1 MALSQFS
8 SNEQHII
15 RAFLLQEG
23 RLPTQSELNLAFT
36 KSSAASGLEASG
48 LNIPASQAQSNTD
61 FALAMYAAVG
71 QDNPDTLGLQ
81 YWAAAAQQNR
91 AQALIDFQFATQ
103 GDIETTFAT
112 ELAAIDATLVPTNTD
127 FDSGTDVDPTDPVD
141 TVTTYVFNT
150 TTANPYDD
158 NQDGDTS
165 VDPDS
170 GKTDTGAPLTDAEK
184 EEQASIKESYNHYIF
199 NIGKDALDQDKSVAT
214 SNYTFKLSNQA
225 GSVKEYEGYFMS
237 PLFFATGGTGDGSI
251 ATINIYD
258 HFAVA
263 NNEAETLTNS
273 RTDVISFR
281 LNGEKY
287 AIVRNEAQQADQSA
301 DTETVVI
308 ADLGTANTYQE
319 LVDAINDGITALNAR
334 DGVTVNVTASL
345 GASTGTT
352 DQRDASNN
360 PTGESVVYRPIE
372 LTAAQGE
379 LTNPLASGTTPGN
392 QTGNGYN
399 AFYSLDVIGGT
410 LGVISTNL
418 ELDNVGYLSQG
429 GSVNLAGQ
437 SQSDRGVEL
446 FNVKAT
452 DGVWLTELRSN
463 PLRADI
469 DYLETIDLTGDGY
482 FKVGKQVDNGSFDV
496 EDSANAGLVD
506 VRHFDGAAFAGD
518 IMLDADVTSDV
529 IARDLNLRDDQ
540 AGAAGDNVTY
550 TYNTSSGSDL
560 LLLEVDGAVVERED
574 AAVAVNVG
582 AGNDRVVL
590 DLNFADAIELENQQ
604 DLNNVTV
611 ELGSGNDV
619 YSTTEGEGNVVINAG
634 SGNDT
639 VYTDNTGDKATW
651 LFNHEG
657 AADLNNI
664 DGKALSNQLMLGA
677 TLTVTFSGA
686 GVAAINDANGGGV
699 MGGAGGAV
707 AGVDG
712 IESAVTIEL
721 ANGTAYGNQTD
732 INQALKKAINDDAVL
747 SKLLVATDG
756 PDNTLIVTTLV
767 DGEFDATDLNIDIA
781 MPTYGDL
788 NSAQRTTYLSS
799 IQAASN
805 NSSLGNLQVWGQA
818 TPADTDTLEAAFAPT
833 FDDAYYTGVATEV
846 LGQTGGAQAEQQTIN
861 FAAAMA
867 AGVIDGA
874 GTMVIGGINVAVL
887 AGDNAATVATKVA
900 TALNGANATQFAP
913 ATTTLAAT
921 DDGAGI
927 VTVTFPAIGDY
938 AQLSFAAGGVTH
950 DNGGAGTAMAPTI
963 TDDAVAYS
971 AAALVDKDGS
981 ANTNVSDVT
990 VDLGTGDDVVVLGST
1005 VGADAAASDN
1015 DTVVFTGSNIG
1026 NNTIVNFGTTGNGI
1040 DQLDFTA
1047 YLTNQVTVEGSTSE
1061 ASKSVFNNIVA
1072 ADATLAFNEV
1082 QIITFTESAADNE
1095 TLATLTT
1102 TALLNALNGVAGA
1115 EFGDGAGDIDSA
1127 SSTAI
1132 NARDVL
1138 ITDANSTAGFDFIGD
1153 ATKNIIM
1160 VENEAN
1166 DGYYKVFEVTS
1177 TVYADAATAGA
1188 NNGLYSSAVLLGTVD
1203 FGESVTGLAT
1213 ANLV

>member
-1 MALSQFS
+1 MSLNAFS
-8 SNEQHII
+8 LNEQHIVC
-15 RAFLLQEG
+15 AFLLQEG
-23 RLPTQSELNLAFT
+23 RLSSQSELNLAFT
-36 KSSAASGLEASG
+36 KSYPASGLEASG
-48 LNIPASQAQSNTD
+48 LNIPESQTQSNTD
-61 FALAMYAAVG
+61 FARAMYASVG
-71 QDNPDTLGLQ
+71 NSNPDALGLQ
-81 YWAAAAQQNR
+81 YWASAAQQSR
-91 AQALIDFQFATQ
+91 AQALIDFQYAARQ
-103 GDIETTFAT
+103 DIEVQFAS
-112 ELAAIDATLVPTNTD
+112 ELEKIGDSLLSENTD
-127 FDSGTDVDPTDPVD
+127 FDDSDGTVVCPPVWGD
-141 TVTTYVFNT
+141 AATVFDFNT
-150 TTANPYDD
+150 TSAAPYDD
-158 NQDGDTS
+158 DQNSDTS

-170 GKTDTGAPLTDAEK
+170 GVVDNGASLTDAEK
-184 EEQASIKESYNHYIF
+184 ETGASEKESYNHYIF
-199 NIGKDALDQDKSVAT
+199 NIGQGALDQDIAVAT

-281 LNGEKY
+281 LNGDKY
-287 AIVRNEAQQADQSA
+287 AIVRNDAQAAEQSL
-301 DTETVVI
+301 DTMTVVI
-308 ADLGTANTYQE
+308 AELGTANSYQQ
-319 LVDAINDGITALNAR
+319 LVDAINDGIVALNEIDDVFVDVSAF
-334 DGVTVNVTASL
+334 L
-345 GASTGTT
+345 GEATGTT

-360 PTGESVVYRPIE
+360 PTGEDVVYRPIE
-372 LTAAQGE
+372 LTAATGE

-611 ELGSGNDV
+611 DLGSGNDV
-619 YSTTEGEGNVVINAG
+619 YSTTEGEGDVVINAG

-657 AADLNNI
+657 AADLDNI
-664 DGKALSNQLMLGA
+664 DGKALGSQLMLGA

-707 AGVDG
+707 AGADG
-712 IESAVTIEL
+712 IESSVTIEL
-721 ANGTAYGNQTD
+721 ANGTALGNQTD
-732 INQALKKAINDDAVL
+732 VNQALKKAINDDAVL

-767 DGEFDATDLNIDIA
+767 DGEFDAADLNIDIT

-788 NSAQRTTYLSS
+788 TTAERATYVTTM
-799 IQAASN
+799 QAATA
-805 NSSLGNLQVWGQA
+805 NSTISTADIWGAA
-818 TPADTDTLEAAFAPT
+818 TPADTATLAAGSFNPT
-833 FDDAYYTGVATEV
+833 YNDAFYTGIGTEV
-846 LGQTGGAQAEQQTIN
+846 LGQRSVVSGEVQTFDFTPEAANTLNNTETVTITVDGQVFTATAGGAGVAVSTLLAQFNGVTVGNYTASVAGNVVTITQATS
-861 FAAAMA
+861 AAADVA
-867 AGVIDGA
+867 QGVVASVNTGTFTAG
-874 GTMVIGGINVAVL
+874 NV
-887 AGDNAATVATKVA
+887 VA
-900 TALNGANATQFAP
+900 
-913 ATTTLAAT
+913 ATTT
-921 DDGAGI
+921 
-927 VTVTFPAIGDY
+927 
-938 AQLSFAAGGVTH
+938 
-950 DNGGAGTAMAPTI
+950 NGGAASLA
-963 TDDAVAYS
+963 DV
-971 AAALVDKDGS
+971 DGS
-981 ANTNVSDVT
+981 VNTNVSDVT
-990 VDLGTGDDVVVLGST
+990 VDLGSGDDVVVLGST

-1015 DTVVFTGSNIG
+1015 DIVVFTASNIG
-1026 NNTIVNFGTTGNGI
+1026 NNTVVNFGTTGNGI

-1047 YLTNQVTVEGSTSE
+1047 YLTSQRTDDGSTSE
-1061 ASKSVFNNIVA
+1061 LSKSVIDNIVA
-1072 ADATLAFNEV
+1072 ADGDLSANEV
-1082 QIITFTESAADNE
+1082 HIISFDEDATANE

-1102 TALLNALNGVAGA
+1102 TALLNALNGVAAA
-1115 EFGDGAGDIDSA
+1115 EFGGAADIDGTSA
-1127 SSTAI
+1127 TARNTLTEL
-1132 NARDVL
+1132 NADVGGNHNY
-1138 ITDANSTAGFDFIGD
+1138 TGSDM
-1153 ATKNIIM
+1153 KNIIM
-1160 VENEAN
+1160 VEANNN
-1166 DGYYKVFEVTS
+1166 DGYYKVFEVTT
-1177 TVYADAATAGA
+1177 TVYADAAAAGT
-1188 NNGLYSSAVLLGTVD
+1188 NDGLFTSAVLLGTVD
-1203 FGESVTGLAT
+1203 FGESVALAT